1 MSTDIAII
9 KQTLAAYCHAVDRGD
24 ASDVSALFT
33 KDAISKPYFDGD
45 YDVTGRAA
53 IEGWYS
59 HYHDNFRASI
69 RHLKHMIMSPLI
81 TLSGDHAQSS
91 CYLLASAV
99 NNETDEAFF
108 VTGTYSD
115 TLLKVGNTWQ
125 FEVRQ
130 IDVDFMAPQGKVL
143 EQFPSLGYPGA

>member
-1 MSTDIAII
+1 MSTDITSIE
-9 KQTLAAYCHAVDRGD
+9 QTLAAYCHAVDRGN

-33 KDAISKPYFDGD
+33 ENAVLKPYFDGD
-45 YDVTGRAA
+45 YDVIGRSA

-59 HYHDNFRASI
+59 HYHNTFRASI

-81 TLSGDHAQSS
+81 NLEGEHAQCS

-99 NNETDEAFF
+99 SNETDEAFF

-115 TLLKVGNTWQ
+115 KLFKVGHVWQ
-125 FEVRQ
+125 FEERQ
-130 IDVDFMAPQGKVL
+130 IDVAFMAPQGEVA